1 MGSKMEQ
8 GRKEYLMRRGN
19 RIAEEGYWCGQS
31 EKETAEIKGS
41 MGK

>member
-1 MGSKMEQ
+1 
-8 GRKEYLMRRGN
+8 MRRGN
-19 RIAEEGYWCGQS
+19 RIAGGGWCGQS